1 MASSKSS
8 QTTRNI
14 VIAFLALW
22 SVISLIIIVVWAT
35 SPDMKSATQCRAEM
49 QDLTNK
55 YKDSKITWQKD
66 KEALEEMVEAGR
78 ENQTTLRREI
88 DVLMGRLNDTNT
100 TLSACQEENVIL
112 NGNVTALENEVEA
125 HVKTEANLTAE
136 VELQKERVER
146 LEQNMTQIFHQQESC
161 KALLTAAKSQQQ
173 AAESQTNACESSKQY
188 VQKQLQKCKSQ
199 GSTALEPQKTGNGV
213 SGHHTNTL
221 ATFLCIMSLHFLS
234 S

>member
-8 QTTRNI
+8 QTTRSI

-35 SPDMKSATQCRAEM
+35 SPDMKNASQCRAEIE
-49 QDLTNK
+49 DLNK
-55 YKDSKITWQKD
+55 KHEDIKATWLKD
-66 KEALEEMVEAGR
+66 KIALEEMVEAGR
-78 ENQTTLRREI
+78 ENQTTMRREI
-88 DVLMGRLNDTNT
+88 DVLTGRLNDTNT

-136 VELQKERVER
+136 VELQKERIEF
-146 LEQNMTQIFHQQESC
+146 LEQNLTQIFHQQESC

-173 AAESQTNACESSKQY
+173 AAESQMNACESSKQY
-188 VQKQLQKCKSQ
+188 VQKQLQKCKTCISCL
-199 GSTALEPQKTGNGV
+199 LEYAELWACLDKY
-213 SGHHTNTL
+213 S
-221 ATFLCIMSLHFLS
+221 I
-234 S
+234 